1 MRIGR
6 LFYWDFSNLK
16 KHIIMKTY
24 DELKA
29 MTTEDL
35 VRYAMELQDSVEKAK
50 TEKEQIT
57 SWWTESNN
65 KLNALKTAIRNI
77 SELV

>member
-1 MRIGR
+1 
-6 LFYWDFSNLK
+6 
-16 KHIIMKTY
+16 MKTY
-24 DELKA
+24 NELKA

-35 VRYAMELQDSVEKAK
+35 VRYAMELQDNVEAVKK
-50 TEKEQIT
+50 EKEQAAE
-57 SWWTESNN
+57 WWSESNN

>member
-1 MRIGR
+1 
-6 LFYWDFSNLK
+6 
-16 KHIIMKTY
+16 MKTY
-24 DELKA
+24 EELKA

-35 VRYAMELQDSVEKAK
+35 VRYAMELQDNVEAVKK
-50 TEKEQIT
+50 EKEQC
-57 SWWTESNN
+57 SGWWTESNN

>member
-1 MRIGR
+1 
-6 LFYWDFSNLK
+6 
-16 KHIIMKTY
+16 MKTY

-35 VRYAMELQDSVEKAK
+35 VRYAMEMQDSVEKAK

-65 KLNALKTAIRNI
+65 KLNALKSAIRNI

>member
-1 MRIGR
+1 
-6 LFYWDFSNLK
+6 
-16 KHIIMKTY
+16 MKTY

-57 SWWTESNN
+57 C
-65 KLNALKTAIRNI
+65 AISSI
-77 SELV
+77 SQLA